1 MQAMEWMPLL
11 GLGAL
16 MGACGQLTRVVAG
29 FAKARREH
37 KNEPIYAQ
45 QLVVGLLIG
54 AVSGVLAM
62 LTIAAG
68 PTTKFDTTA
77 LLGLAAAGYAGV
89 DFLEGMSGKLGGT
102 APPADRQ

>member
-1 MQAMEWMPLL
+1 
-11 GLGAL
+11 
-16 MGACGQLTRVVAG
+16 
-29 FAKARREH
+29 
-37 KNEPIYAQ
+37 
-45 QLVVGLLIG
+45 
-54 AVSGVLAM
+54 M